1 MDVQSDQ
8 EMLARTELFRGA
20 PAEAIDRA
28 ASMLFRKH
36 VAAGGAVLR
45 QGDPV
50 TFVYLLVI
58 GRLRAAETTPDGQQ
72 IIIRYIGP
80 GEIAGEAALS
90 GGTEVYPSA
99 VTAVDD
105 SELVGWNVAAVREIM
120 ARYPAVA
127 LNAVELLGA
136 RYRDIQIRLRELSTE
151 KVERRIAHTILRL
164 AGQAG
169 RRTARGIEISFP
181 LSRQDLAEMC
191 GTTLHTVS
199 RTLSA
204 WEERGIVDCGR
215 RRVIVAKAALLGT
228 IAEEESG

>member
-1 MDVQSDQ
+1 MDAQSDV

-20 PAEAIDRA
+20 PAEALDEAR
-28 ASMLFRKH
+28 STLFRRH
-36 VAAGGAVLR
+36 VAADTAVLR
-45 QGDPV
+45 QGDAA
-50 TFVYLLVI
+50 TSLYLLVT
-58 GRLRAAETTPDGQQ
+58 GRLRVIETTQDGQQ
-72 IIIRYIGP
+72 IIIRYVGP
-80 GEIAGEAALS
+80 GEVAGEAALS
-90 GGTEVYPSA
+90 ADEICPGALIA
-99 VTAVDD
+99 VED
-105 SELVGWNVAAVREIM
+105 SDLVGWSTAAIRDLM
-120 ARYPAVA
+120 TTYPAVA

-164 AGQAG
+164 AEQAG

-204 WEERGIVDCGR
+204 WEERGIVHCGR
-215 RRVIVAKAALLGT
+215 RRVVLAKAALLDT
-228 IAEEESG
+228 IAENEDG